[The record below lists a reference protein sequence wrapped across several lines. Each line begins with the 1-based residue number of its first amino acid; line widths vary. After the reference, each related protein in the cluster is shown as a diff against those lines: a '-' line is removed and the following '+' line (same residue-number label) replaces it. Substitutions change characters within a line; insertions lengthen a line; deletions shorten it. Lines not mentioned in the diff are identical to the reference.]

1 MWKHIKPYPYLLV
14 KYKNNSL
21 NILQIITVYIKAPR
35 KFLKNKKIHSTLNLG
50 TKNTEKMDSKDLFLS
65 KT

>member
-1 MWKHIKPYPYLLV
+1 MV

-35 KFLKNKKIHSTLNLG
+35 KFFKNKKIHSTLNLG